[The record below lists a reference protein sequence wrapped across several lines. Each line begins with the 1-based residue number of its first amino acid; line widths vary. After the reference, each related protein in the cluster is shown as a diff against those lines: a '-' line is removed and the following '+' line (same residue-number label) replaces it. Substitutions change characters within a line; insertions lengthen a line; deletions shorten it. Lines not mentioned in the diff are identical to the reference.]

1 MEATAADVA
10 LSSGETG
17 RHKNA
22 SVSTPAHLNPA
33 PLATDVKLLT
43 RKMLTAKRLM
53 NVWSHRPGVGQMR
66 AVKTIPVVTT
76 AHVRTDIDGALS
88 PIGVKKSMNVMK
100 EDQAAARF
108 VKTHLVHLSVVAGRV
123 LR

>member
-1 MEATAADVA
+1 MEATAVDVA
-10 LSSGETG
+10 LSSGETR

-22 SVSTPAHLNPA
+22 SVLTPAHINPA

-53 NVWSHRPGVGQMR
+53 NVWSHRQNVEQMR
-66 AVKTIPVVTT
+66 AVKTIPVGTS

-88 PIGVKKSMNVMK
+88 LIGVKKSMNVMK
-100 EDQAAARF
+100 EDRAAARF
-108 VKTHLVHLSVVAGRV
+108 VKTRLVHMCVVAGRV